1 MTLGPRRRRRLMRRR
16 LAELDR
22 LDAATVVA
30 GPAWPAPLPTPYAV
44 APASR
49 RRRLT
54 ALPLVVLVLTG
65 GLLWVRTAA
74 TDQIDHVAAVIP
86 VADGRPPVAPDS
98 RPSRLLPQPVAPG
111 GSGGYTFMAENTLGP
126 AAYDPCRPLHLV
138 VNGEAAPEGA
148 DGILR
153 EALSMISPA
162 AGLQIVVD
170 GPTDERAS
178 EQRPAVDRARYG
190 NEWSP
195 ALIAWTTP
203 QGDPRLEGETLGIGG
218 SQAVADDSGR
228 LRSVTGMVHLDGP
241 DFALMLSRPRGH
253 VDAVAVVAHEL
264 GHLLGLGHVDDP
276 DQLMMARYEGQ
287 VGLGDGDRRGLARL
301 ADAPCAHGV

>member
-1 MTLGPRRRRRLMRRR
+1 MRRR

-22 LDAATVVA
+22 LDAVA
-30 GPAWPAPLPTPYAV
+30 AASGSLRPTDAIPYAV
-44 APASR
+44 TPTSR

-54 ALPLVVLVLTG
+54 ALPLVVALVTG

-74 TDQIDHVAAVIP
+74 TEQIDHVARVIP
-86 VADGRPPVAPDS
+86 VEHERPPVAVDVAPG
-98 RPSRLLPQPVAPG
+98 RLLPPPVAPP
-111 GSGGYTFMAENTLGP
+111 GSGGYTFMSENTLGP

-138 VNGEAAPEGA
+138 VNYEAAPDGA

-153 EALSMISPA
+153 EALAMIVPA
-162 AGLQIVVD
+162 AGLQIVID
-170 GPTDERAS
+170 GPTDERAR
-178 EQRPAVDRARYG
+178 EQRPAMDRDRYG

-203 QGDPRLEGETLGIGG
+203 ASDPRLDGETLGIGG

-228 LRSVTGMVHLDGP
+228 LRSVTGMIHLDGP
-241 DFALMLSRPRGH
+241 DISLMLSRVNGH

-264 GHLLGLGHVDDP
+264 GHLLGLGHIDDP
-276 DQLMMARYEGQ
+276 SQLMVSRYDGQ

-301 ADAPCAHGV
+301 AEAPCARGV